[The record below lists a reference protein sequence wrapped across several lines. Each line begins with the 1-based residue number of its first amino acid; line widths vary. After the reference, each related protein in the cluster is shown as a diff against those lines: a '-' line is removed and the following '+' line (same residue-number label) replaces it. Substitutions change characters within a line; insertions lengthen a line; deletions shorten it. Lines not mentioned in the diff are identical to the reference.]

1 MAPRSTRYA
10 APASLTATNAGSEAT
25 SSAARPALAAAVHTA
40 SPRATP
46 AAVATPAP
54 RPPSSALRTVSA
66 VSGPG
71 VTITRAATPTK
82 AHSAPIYIAVPL
94 IDCCPRATR

>member
-1 MAPRSTRYA
+1 
-10 APASLTATNAGSEAT
+10 LTATNAGSEAT
-25 SSAARPALAAAVHTA
+25 SSAARPTLAATVHTA
-40 SPRATP
+40 SPATTP

-82 AHSAPIYIAVPL
+82 AHTASIYIDVPL